1 MLALARV
8 AVESPTRDGSS
19 DGDGSP
25 DASIIND
32 QQLLGEPLLSQRGMY
47 HSIRYHMTHNLGV
60 DVGGTFTDV
69 IVFDESTHELTIDK
83 VLSTPANPSEGVI
96 YGVEE
101 ATAKAGTVV
110 SDLDLLFHGTTVVTN
125 MLLEETG
132 ARVGLITTAGHED
145 ILHLAR
151 AWTPGPLYGWMD
163 MEKPEP
169 LADLVDTRGVAG
181 TISSPTGEETEPLDE
196 AAVRDAVRD
205 LEAADVESLTVAL
218 LNSYLN
224 PAHEERVREIVAEEA
239 PELPVSISAEI
250 VPEYGEY
257 ERTLTTVIN
266 DYARPTVIDYLEELD
281 ESLTAAGSSATMN
294 VVRSD
299 GGLMSSRAAK
309 ERPVELALSG
319 PSGGVVGAATIA
331 SKKGVPDVLTLDM
344 GGTSTDVS
352 LVEGGTPETTR
363 QTKVGYR
370 EFKSR
375 SVDVNTVGAGGG
387 SIARV
392 QLNGSLQ
399 VGPESAG
406 ADPGPACYGRGGDSP
421 TVTDAN
427 VVLGRIPETVQLG
440 GRMEL
445 DREAARDAVA
455 TIADER
461 DSTVEE
467 AAQAILDIVNEN
479 MHGALRVVS
488 VERGYDPREF
498 GLVAFGGAGPM
509 HANALADVIGAYP
522 LVIPPGPGVMS
533 AFGFLTSDI
542 QNEFS
547 ETYLET
553 EADVDGEDVSEELR
567 ALEDEASEWLVSEGV
582 DEADHAFEYFA
593 ECRYFRQDIQMSIPV
608 DIENLRETGLAEIKD
623 DFEARHD
630 RQFGFSLDA
639 PLEIANLRVIGKG
652 TLQGVTI
659 EEQELADADPTDAEI
674 DVSDVYFDGEYYE
687 TPIYDRAELQPGN
700 ELDGPAIV
708 TDDDSTVVVQPDHT
722 ATIDRYANIEINR
735 GESQ

>member
-1 MLALARV
+1 MA
-8 AVESPTRDGSS
+8 
-19 DGDGSP
+19 
-25 DASIIND
+25 
-32 QQLLGEPLLSQRGMY
+32 Y
-47 HSIRYHMTHNLGV
+47 NLGV

-69 IVFDESTHELTIDK
+69 IVFDETTHELTIDK
-83 VLSTPANPSEGVI
+83 VLSTPANPSEGVLR
-96 YGVEE
+96 GVKE
-101 ATAKAGTVV
+101 ATEKAGTSVAE
-110 SDLDLLFHGTTVVTN
+110 LNLLFHGTTVVTN

-132 ARVGLITTAGHED
+132 SRVGLITTAGHED
-145 ILHLAR
+145 VLHLAR

-163 MEKPEP
+163 MEKPAP
-169 LADLVDTRGVAG
+169 LADLVDTRGVG
-181 TISSPTGEETEPLDE
+181 GRISSPDGEETEPLDE
-196 AAVRDAVRD
+196 GMVKDAVRELD
-205 LEAADVESLTVAL
+205 AAGVESITVAL
-218 LNSYLN
+218 LNAYLN
-224 PAHEERVREIVAEEA
+224 PAHEKRVREIVAEVA

-266 DYARPTVIDYLEELD
+266 DYARPTVISYLDDLD
-281 ESLTAAGSSATMN
+281 ESLSAAGSKATMN

-299 GGLMSSRAAK
+299 GGLMSSGAAK

-331 SKKGVPDVLTLDM
+331 STKGVSDVLTLDM

-352 LVEGGTPETTR
+352 LVEDGAAETTR

-406 ADPGPACYGRGGDSP
+406 ADPGPACYGQGGEEP

-427 VVLGRIPETVQLG
+427 VVLGRIPSSVQLG

-461 DSTVEE
+461 GSTVEE

-509 HANALADVIGAYP
+509 HANALAAVMDTYP
-522 LVIPPGPGVMS
+522 LIVPPGPGVMS

-553 EADVDGEDVSEELR
+553 DEDVAGSNVAQALGS
-567 ALEDEASEWLVSEGV
+567 LEDEARAWLDSEGV
-582 DEADHAFEYFA
+582 DESDHAFEYVA
-593 ECRYFRQDIQMSIPV
+593 DCRYFRQDIQMSIPV
-608 DIENLRETGLAEIKD
+608 SLTNLRSESGLAEIKD

-652 TLQGVTI
+652 RLQGVTI
-659 EEQELADADPTDAEI
+659 EERSLGDADPSGAEL
-674 DVSDVYFDGEYYE
+674 DTHEVYFDGTHYD
-687 TPIYDRAELQPGN
+687 TPVYDRTELRPGN
-700 ELDGPAIV
+700 ELTGPAIV
-708 TDDDSTVVVQPDHT
+708 TDDDSTVVVQPDHD
-722 ATIDRYANIEINR
+722 ATIDRYGNIEIIR
-735 GESQ
+735 GEER

>member
-1 MLALARV
+1 
-8 AVESPTRDGSS
+8 
-19 DGDGSP
+19 
-25 DASIIND
+25 
-32 QQLLGEPLLSQRGMY
+32 
-47 HSIRYHMTHNLGV
+47 MTYNLGV

-69 IVFDESTHELTIDK
+69 IVFDEETHELTIDK
-83 VLSTPANPSEGVI
+83 VLSTPANPSEGVLRGI
-96 YGVEE
+96 EE
-101 ATAKAGTVV
+101 ATTKANTSV
-110 SDLDLLFHGTTVVTN
+110 SELDLLFHGTTVVTN

-132 ARVGLITTAGHED
+132 SRVGLITTAGHED

-151 AWTPGPLYGWMD
+151 AWTPGPLYGWIG
-163 MEKPEP
+163 MEKPDP

-181 TISSPTGEETEPLDE
+181 KITSPTGEEAQPLDE
-196 AAVRDAVRD
+196 TAVRTAVQE
-205 LEAADVESLTVAL
+205 LQAAGVEAVTVAL

-224 PAHEERVREIVAEEA
+224 PVHEERVREIIEDEA
-239 PELPVSISAEI
+239 PDLPVSISSEI

-266 DYARPTVIDYLEELD
+266 DYARPQVIQYLDDLD
-281 ESLTAAGSSATMN
+281 VSLEDAGSTAKMN

-299 GGLMSSRAAK
+299 GGLMSSTAAK
-309 ERPVELALSG
+309 RRPVELALSG

-331 SKKGVPDVLTLDM
+331 SKKDVPDVLTLDM

-352 LVEGGTPETTR
+352 LVEDGTPGTTR

-392 QLNGSLQ
+392 QLSGALQ

-406 ADPGPACYGRGGDSP
+406 ADPGPACYGQGGEEP

-427 VVLGRIPETVQLG
+427 VVLGRIPPMVQLG
-440 GRMEL
+440 GKMDL
-445 DREAARDAVA
+445 DHEAAREAVSG
-455 TIADER
+455 IAEQR
-461 DSTVEE
+461 DSSIEE

-479 MHGALRVVS
+479 MYGALRVVS
-488 VERGYDPREF
+488 VERGYDPRDF

-509 HANALADVIGAYP
+509 HANALVDVMGADP
-522 LVIPPGPGVMS
+522 LIIPPGPGVMS
-533 AFGFLTSDI
+533 AFGFLTSDV

-553 EADVDGEDVSEELR
+553 DEDVDGADVHAKLR
-567 ALEDEASEWLVSEGV
+567 ALQSNAVDWLESEGV
-582 DEADHAFEYFA
+582 TAEDHGFEYYA
-593 ECRYFRQDIQMSIPV
+593 DCRYFRQDIQMSIPV
-608 DIENLRETGLAEIKD
+608 GINNLQNDTGLSEIKD

-630 RQFGFSLDA
+630 RQFGFLLDA

-652 TLQGVTI
+652 SIAGVSI
-659 EEQELADADPTDAEI
+659 EETELGDSDPSDAQVDTNE
-674 DVSDVYFDGEYYE
+674 VYFDGSYHT
-687 TPIYDRAELQPGN
+687 TPIYDRTELAPGN
-700 ELDGPAIV
+700 EIVGPAIIV
-708 TDDDSTVVVQPDHT
+708 EDDSTVIIQPAYT
-722 ATIDRYANIEINR
+722 ATTDRYANLEITR
-735 GESQ
+735 GDDQ

>member
-1 MLALARV
+1 MA
-8 AVESPTRDGSS
+8 
-19 DGDGSP
+19 
-25 DASIIND
+25 
-32 QQLLGEPLLSQRGMY
+32 
-47 HSIRYHMTHNLGV
+47 HNLGV

-69 IVFDESTHELTIDK
+69 IVFDQDTHELTIDK
-83 VLSTPANPSEGVI
+83 VLSTPANPSEGVLRGI
-96 YGVEE
+96 EE
-101 ATAKAGTVV
+101 ATTKAGTSVGE
-110 SDLDLLFHGTTVVTN
+110 LDLLFHGTTVVTN

-132 ARVGLITTAGHED
+132 SRVGLITTEGHED
-145 ILHLAR
+145 VLHLAR

-163 MEKPEP
+163 MQKPEP

-181 TISSPTGEETEPLDE
+181 TIASPEGEETEPLDE
-196 AAVRDAVRD
+196 DAVRSAVRD
-205 LEAADVESLTVAL
+205 LQAAGVEAVTVAL

-266 DYARPTVIDYLEELD
+266 DYARPQVIRYLDDLD
-281 ESLTAAGSSATMN
+281 DSLEAAGSSATMN

-299 GGLMSSRAAK
+299 GGLMSSAAAK
-309 ERPVELALSG
+309 NRPVELALSG

-331 SKKGVPDVLTLDM
+331 GRKGVPDVLTLDM

-352 LVEGGTPETTR
+352 LVEDGTPETTR

-392 QLNGSLQ
+392 QLSGALQ
-399 VGPESAG
+399 VGPESSG
-406 ADPGPACYGRGGDSP
+406 ADPGPACYGQGGEEP

-440 GRMEL
+440 GKMDL
-445 DREAARDAVA
+445 DHEAARAA
-455 TIADER
+455 IEGIAEQR
-461 DSTVEE
+461 GTGVEE
-467 AAQAILDIVNEN
+467 AAQAVLDIVNEN

-509 HANALADVIGAYP
+509 HANALADVMGAYP
-522 LVIPPGPGVMS
+522 LVVPPGPGVMS

-547 ETYLET
+547 ETYLRT
-553 EADVDGEDVSEELR
+553 DQDVDGADVHGELESLR
-567 ALEDEASEWLVSEGV
+567 GEATAWLESEGV
-582 DEADHAFEYFA
+582 EPSAHEFDYLAD
-593 ECRYFRQDIQMSIPV
+593 CRYYRQDIQMSIPIDV
-608 DIENLRETGLAEIKD
+608 DSLVDGSGLAEIKN

-639 PLEIANLRVIGKG
+639 PLEIANLRAIGKG
-652 TLQGVTI
+652 SLEGVTI
-659 EEQELADADPTDAEI
+659 EEQPMGDADPSGAE
-674 DVSDVYFDGEYYE
+674 VGTNEVYFDGDYVE
-687 TPIYDRAELQPGN
+687 TPIYDRAELHPGN
-700 ELDGPAIV
+700 EISGPAIV
-708 TDDDSTVVVQPDHT
+708 VEDDSTVVIQPDHT
-722 ATIDRYANIEINR
+722 ATIDRYANIEVTR
-735 GESQ
+735 GGYE

>member
-1 MLALARV
+1 
-8 AVESPTRDGSS
+8 
-19 DGDGSP
+19 
-25 DASIIND
+25 
-32 QQLLGEPLLSQRGMY
+32 
-47 HSIRYHMTHNLGV
+47 MTHNLGV

-69 IVFDESTHELTIDK
+69 IVFDETTHEITIDK
-83 VLSTPANPSEGVI
+83 VLSTPSNPSEGVVHGI
-96 YGVEE
+96 EE
-101 ATAKAGTVV
+101 ATAKANTSV
-110 SDLDLLFHGTTVVTN
+110 SELDLLFHGTTVVTN

-163 MEKPEP
+163 MEKPDP
-169 LADLVDTRGVAG
+169 LADLVDTRGIAG
-181 TISSPTGEETEPLDE
+181 TISSPDGNETESLDE
-196 AAVRDAVRD
+196 EEIRDAVKE
-205 LEAADVESLTVAL
+205 LEAAGVESLTVAL
-218 LNSYLN
+218 LNAYLN
-224 PAHEERVREIVAEEA
+224 PEHEERVREIIAEEA
-239 PELPVSISAEI
+239 PELPVSISSEI

-266 DYARPTVIDYLEELD
+266 DYARPTVIEYLEDLD
-281 ESLTAAGSSATMN
+281 DSLADGDSTATMN

-299 GGLMSSRAAK
+299 GGLMSSKAAK

-352 LVEGGTPETTR
+352 LVEDGTPETTR

-392 QLNGSLQ
+392 QLSGSLQ
-399 VGPESAG
+399 VGPESSG
-406 ADPGPACYGRGGDSP
+406 ADPGPACYGLGGDEP

-427 VVLGRIPETVQLG
+427 VVLGRIPPSVQLG

-445 DREAARDAVA
+445 DREAAHDAVA
-455 TIADER
+455 TVADER
-461 DSTVEE
+461 GTSVEE

-479 MHGALRVVS
+479 MHSALRVVS
-488 VERGYDPREF
+488 VEQGYDPREF

-509 HANALADVIGAYP
+509 HANALADIMDAYP
-522 LVIPPGPGVMS
+522 LIIPPGPGVMS

-553 EADVDGEDVSEELR
+553 EEDVDGGDVYEKLR
-567 ALEDEASEWLVSEGV
+567 DLEAEATDWLVSEGV
-582 DEADHAFEYFA
+582 DETDHEFEYFA

-608 DIENLRETGLAEIKD
+608 TIENLRGETGLAEIKG
-623 DFEARHD
+623 DFESRHD

-659 EEQELADADPTDAEI
+659 EEQELTDADPSAAEI
-674 DVSDVYFDGEYYE
+674 DDNDVYFSGDTYE
-687 TPIYDRAELQPGN
+687 TPIYDRTELRPGN
-700 ELDGPAIV
+700 EIDGPAIV
-708 TDDDSTVVVQPDHT
+708 TDDDSTVVLQPDHS
-722 ATIDRYANIEINR
+722 ATIDRYGNIEINR
-735 GESQ
+735 GEGQ

>member
-1 MLALARV
+1 
-8 AVESPTRDGSS
+8 
-19 DGDGSP
+19 
-25 DASIIND
+25 
-32 QQLLGEPLLSQRGMY
+32 
-47 HSIRYHMTHNLGV
+47 MTYNLGV

-69 IVFDESTHELTIDK
+69 IVFDEETHELTIDK
-83 VLSTPANPSEGVI
+83 VLSTPANPSEGVLRGI
-96 YGVEE
+96 EE
-101 ATAKAGTVV
+101 ATTKAGTSVGE
-110 SDLDLLFHGTTVVTN
+110 LDLLFHGTTVVTN

-132 ARVGLITTAGHED
+132 SRVGLVTTAGHED

-151 AWTPGPLYGWMD
+151 AWTPGPLYGWIG
-163 MEKPEP
+163 MEKPDP
-169 LADLVDTRGVAG
+169 LADLVDTRGVG
-181 TISSPTGEETEPLDE
+181 GKISSPAGEETEPLDE
-196 AAVRDAVRD
+196 QAVRTAVRD
-205 LEAADVESLTVAL
+205 LQAAGVEAVTVAL

-224 PAHEERVREIVAEEA
+224 PAHEERVREIIEAEA
-239 PELPVSISAEI
+239 PELPVSISSDI

-266 DYARPTVIDYLEELD
+266 DYARPQVIQYLDDLDASLEE
-281 ESLTAAGSSATMN
+281 AGSTATMN

-299 GGLMSSRAAK
+299 GGLMSSTAAK
-309 ERPVELALSG
+309 RRPVELALSG

-352 LVEGGTPETTR
+352 LVEDGTPGTTR

-392 QLNGSLQ
+392 QLSGALQ

-406 ADPGPACYGRGGDSP
+406 ADPGPACYGQGGEEP

-427 VVLGRIPETVQLG
+427 VVLGRIPPMVQLG
-440 GRMEL
+440 GKMDL
-445 DREAARDAVA
+445 DHEAAREA
-455 TIADER
+455 IAGIAEER
-461 DSTVEE
+461 GSSIEE

-479 MHGALRVVS
+479 MYGALRVVS
-488 VERGYDPREF
+488 VERGYDPRDF

-509 HANALADVIGAYP
+509 HANALVDVMGADP
-522 LVIPPGPGVMS
+522 LIVPPGPGVMS
-533 AFGFLTSDI
+533 AFGFLTSDV

-553 EADVDGEDVSEELR
+553 DEDVDGSDVHAEFETLQ
-567 ALEDEASEWLVSEGV
+567 ADAAAWLESEGV
-582 DEADHAFEYFA
+582 GAEDHRFEYYA
-593 ECRYFRQDIQMSIPV
+593 DCRYFRQDIQMSIPV
-608 DIENLRETGLAEIKD
+608 DVAALRSETGLAEIKD

-630 RQFGFSLDA
+630 KQFGFSLDA

-652 TLQGVTI
+652 VVEGVSI
-659 EEQELADADPTDAEI
+659 EATEPGDSDPSHAHVDTTE
-674 DVSDVYFDGEYYE
+674 VYFDGSYHD
-687 TPIYDRAELQPGN
+687 TPIYDRTALAAGN
-700 ELDGPAIV
+700 EISGPAIV
-708 TDDDSTVVVQPDHT
+708 VEDDSTVVVQPAYT
-722 ATIDRYANIEINR
+722 ATVDPYANLEITR
-735 GESQ
+735 GETQ

>member
-1 MLALARV
+1 
-8 AVESPTRDGSS
+8 
-19 DGDGSP
+19 
-25 DASIIND
+25 
-32 QQLLGEPLLSQRGMY
+32 
-47 HSIRYHMTHNLGV
+47 MTYNLGV

-69 IVFDESTHELTIDK
+69 IVFDEETHELTIDK
-83 VLSTPANPSEGVI
+83 VLSTPANPSEGVLRGI
-96 YGVEE
+96 EE
-101 ATAKAGTVV
+101 ATTKAGTSVGE
-110 SDLDLLFHGTTVVTN
+110 LDLLFHGTTVVTN

-132 ARVGLITTAGHED
+132 SRVGLVTSAGHED

-151 AWTPGPLYGWMD
+151 AWTPGPLYGWIG
-163 MEKPEP
+163 MEKPDP

-181 TISSPTGEETEPLDE
+181 KISSPAGEETEPLDE
-196 AAVRDAVRD
+196 QAVRTAVRD
-205 LEAADVESLTVAL
+205 LQAAGVEAVTVAL

-239 PELPVSISAEI
+239 PELPVSISSDI

-266 DYARPTVIDYLEELD
+266 DYARPQVIQYLDDLD
-281 ESLTAAGSSATMN
+281 ASLDDAGSTATMN

-299 GGLMSSRAAK
+299 GGLMSSAAAK
-309 ERPVELALSG
+309 RRPVELALSG

-352 LVEGGTPETTR
+352 LVEDGTPGTTR

-392 QLNGSLQ
+392 QLSGALQ

-406 ADPGPACYGRGGDSP
+406 ADPGPACYGQGGEEP

-427 VVLGRIPETVQLG
+427 VVLGRIPSMVQLG
-440 GRMEL
+440 GKMDL
-445 DREAARDAVA
+445 DHEAGREA
-455 TIADER
+455 IAGIAEER
-461 DSTVEE
+461 GSSIEE

-479 MHGALRVVS
+479 MYGALRVVS
-488 VERGYDPREF
+488 VERGYDPRDF

-509 HANALADVIGAYP
+509 HANALVDVMGADP
-522 LVIPPGPGVMS
+522 LIVPPGPGVMS
-533 AFGFLTSDI
+533 AFGFLTSDV

-553 EADVDGEDVSEELR
+553 DEDVDGEAVYAEFESLQAD
-567 ALEDEASEWLVSEGV
+567 ATDWLESEGV
-582 DEADHAFEYFA
+582 SAEDHRFEYYA
-593 ECRYFRQDIQMSIPV
+593 DCRYFRQDIQMSIPV
-608 DIENLRETGLAEIKD
+608 DVGELRSETGLAEIKD

-630 RQFGFSLDA
+630 KQFGFSLDA

-652 TLQGVTI
+652 VIEGVSI
-659 EEQELADADPTDAEI
+659 EATEPGDSDPSGAQVDTTE
-674 DVSDVYFDGEYYE
+674 VYFDGNYHD
-687 TPIYDRAELQPGN
+687 TPIYDRTELAAGN
-700 ELDGPAIV
+700 EISGPAIV
-708 TDDDSTVVVQPDHT
+708 VEDDSTVVVQPAYT
-722 ATIDRYANIEINR
+722 ATVDPYANLEITR
-735 GESQ
+735 GETQ

>member
-1 MLALARV
+1 
-8 AVESPTRDGSS
+8 
-19 DGDGSP
+19 
-25 DASIIND
+25 
-32 QQLLGEPLLSQRGMY
+32 
-47 HSIRYHMTHNLGV
+47 MTHNLGV

-69 IVFDESTHELTIDK
+69 IVFDEGTHELTIDK
-83 VLSTPANPSEGVI
+83 VLSTPSNPSEGVLHGI
-96 YGVEE
+96 EE
-101 ATAKAGTVV
+101 ATAKADTSVA
-110 SDLDLLFHGTTVVTN
+110 DLDLLFHGTTVVTN

-132 ARVGLITTAGHED
+132 ARVGLLTSAGHED
-145 ILHLAR
+145 VLHLAR
-151 AWTPGPLYGWMD
+151 AWTPGPLYGWMA
-163 MEKPEP
+163 MEKPSP
-169 LADLVDTRGVAG
+169 LADLVDTRGVG
-181 TISSPTGEETEPLDE
+181 GRISSPDGEELEPLDE
-196 AAVRDAVRD
+196 TAVREAVRE
-205 LEAADVESLTVAL
+205 LEAAGVESLTVAL

-224 PAHEERVREIVAEEA
+224 PAHERRVREIVAEEA
-239 PELPVSISAEI
+239 PDLPVSISAEI

-257 ERTLTTVIN
+257 ERTLTTAIN
-266 DYARPTVIDYLEELD
+266 DYARPTVIEYLADLD
-281 ESLTAAGSSATMN
+281 DSLAEAGSTATMN

-299 GGLMSSRAAK
+299 GGLMSSGAAK

-331 SKKGVPDVLTLDM
+331 STRGTPDVLTLDM

-375 SVDVNTVGAGGG
+375 SIDVNTVGAGGG

-406 ADPGPACYGRGGDSP
+406 ADPGPACYGQGGEEP

-427 VVLGRIPETVQLG
+427 VVLGRIPSNVQLG
-440 GRMEL
+440 GRMDL
-445 DREAARDAVA
+445 DRAAARDAVE

-461 DSTVEE
+461 GSTIED

-509 HANALADVIGAYP
+509 HANALADVMDAYP
-522 LVIPPGPGVMS
+522 LIVPPGPGVMS
-533 AFGFLTSDI
+533 AFGFLTSDV

-553 EADVDGEDVSEELR
+553 EDDVGGEDVHETFR
-567 ALEDEASEWLVSEGV
+567 RLEDDARDWLDSEGV
-582 DEADHAFEYFA
+582 DESAHDFEYVA

-608 DIENLRETGLAEIKD
+608 EIERLRSDAGLAEIKD

-639 PLEIANLRVIGKG
+639 PLEIATLRVIGTG

-659 EEQELADADPTDAEI
+659 EEREPAGTDPSGAEI
-674 DVSDVYFDGEYYE
+674 GTDEVYFDGDDHE
-687 TPIYDRAELQPGN
+687 TLIYDRAELRSGN

-708 TDDDSTVVVQPDHT
+708 TDDDSTVVVQPDHR
-722 ATIDRYANIEINR
+722 ATVDRYDNLEITR
-735 GESQ
+735 GEDR

>member
-1 MLALARV
+1 
-8 AVESPTRDGSS
+8 
-19 DGDGSP
+19 
-25 DASIIND
+25 
-32 QQLLGEPLLSQRGMY
+32 
-47 HSIRYHMTHNLGV
+47 MTYNLGV

-69 IVFDESTHELTIDK
+69 IVFNQNTDERTVDK
-83 VLSTPANPSEGVI
+83 VLSTPENPSEGVLR
-96 YGVEE
+96 GVKE
-101 ATAKAGTVV
+101 ATTKAGASVG
-110 SDLDLLFHGTTVVTN
+110 DLELLFHGTTVVTN

-132 ARVGLITTAGHED
+132 SRVGLLTTEGHED

-163 MEKPEP
+163 MEKPDP

-181 TISSPTGEETEPLDE
+181 TISSPDGEVTEPLDE
-196 AAVRDAVRD
+196 QAVREAVRELD
-205 LEAADVESLTVAL
+205 EAGVESLTVAL
-218 LNSYLN
+218 LTADRN
-224 PAHEERVREIVAEEA
+224 PTHEKRGREIVAEET
-239 PELPVSISAEI
+239 PELPVSISSEI

-266 DYARPTVIDYLEELD
+266 DYARPTVIDYLDDLD
-281 ESLTAAGSSATMN
+281 ESLAAAGSAATMN

-299 GGLMSSRAAK
+299 GGLMSSDAAK
-309 ERPVELALSG
+309 SRPVDLALSG

-331 SKKGVPDVLTLDM
+331 SKKGIPDVLTLDM

-352 LVEGGTPETTR
+352 LVEGGTPETNR

-406 ADPGPACYGRGGDSP
+406 ADPGPACYGKGGEQP

-427 VVLGRIPETVQLG
+427 VVLGRIPPGVELG

-445 DREAARDAVA
+445 DREAAHDAVS
-455 TIADER
+455 TIAQQR

-479 MHGALRVVS
+479 MYGALRVVS

-509 HANALADVIGAYP
+509 HANALADVMDAYP
-522 LVIPPGPGVMS
+522 LIIPPGPGVMS

-553 EADVDGEDVSEELR
+553 DQDVSGDDVYDELR
-567 ALEDEASEWLVSEGV
+567 SLEAEASEWLVSEGV
-582 DEADHAFEYFA
+582 DEADHAFEYYA
-593 ECRYFRQDIQMSIPV
+593 ECRYFRQDIQMSIPI
-608 DIENLRETGLAEIKD
+608 DIDNLRGEAGLHEIKD

-630 RQFGFSLDA
+630 QRFGFTLDA

-652 TLQGVTI
+652 TLQGVRI
-659 EEQELADADPTDAEI
+659 EEETLTDDEASEAAV
-674 DVSDVYFDGEYYE
+674 DTTDVYFDGTHYE
-687 TPIYDRAELQPGN
+687 TSVYDRGRLRPGH
-700 ELDGPAIV
+700 EFDGPAIV
-708 TDDDSTVVVQPDHT
+708 TDDDSTVVVQPDH
-722 ATIDRYANIEINR
+722 AARIDRYSNIEITR
-735 GESQ
+735 GEDQ

>member
-1 MLALARV
+1 
-8 AVESPTRDGSS
+8 
-19 DGDGSP
+19 
-25 DASIIND
+25 
-32 QQLLGEPLLSQRGMY
+32 
-47 HSIRYHMTHNLGV
+47 MTHNLGV

-69 IVFDESTHELTIDK
+69 IVFDEETNELTIDK
-83 VLSTPANPSEGVI
+83 VLSTPANPSEGVLRGI
-96 YGVEE
+96 EE
-101 ATAKAGTVV
+101 ATAKADTSV
-110 SDLDLLFHGTTVVTN
+110 DELDLLFHGTTVVTN

-132 ARVGLITTAGHED
+132 SRVGLITTAGHED

-151 AWTPGPLYGWMD
+151 AWTPGPLYGWVG
-163 MEKPEP
+163 MEKPDP

-181 TISSPTGEETEPLDE
+181 KISSPGGEETQPLDE
-196 AAVRDAVRD
+196 AAVRTAVQE
-205 LEAADVESLTVAL
+205 LQAAGVEAVTVAL

-224 PAHEERVREIVAEEA
+224 PAHEERVREIIEAEA
-239 PELPVSISAEI
+239 PGLPVSISSEI

-266 DYARPTVIDYLEELD
+266 DYARPQVIQYLDDLD
-281 ESLTAAGSSATMN
+281 ASLEDAGSTARMN

-299 GGLMSSRAAK
+299 GGLMSSTAAK
-309 ERPVELALSG
+309 RRPVELALSG

-352 LVEGGTPETTR
+352 LVEDGTPGTTR

-392 QLNGSLQ
+392 QLSGALQ

-406 ADPGPACYGRGGDSP
+406 ADPGPACYGQGGEEP

-427 VVLGRIPETVQLG
+427 VVLGRIPPMVQLG
-440 GRMEL
+440 GKMDL
-445 DREAARDAVA
+445 DHEAAREAISG
-455 TIADER
+455 IAEQR

-479 MHGALRVVS
+479 MYGALRVVS
-488 VERGYDPREF
+488 VERGYDPRDF

-509 HANALADVIGAYP
+509 HANALVDVMGADP
-522 LVIPPGPGVMS
+522 LIIPPGPGVMS
-533 AFGFLTSDI
+533 AFGFLTSDV

-553 EADVDGEDVSEELR
+553 DQDVDGADVHGEFQALQSE
-567 ALEDEASEWLVSEGV
+567 AADWLESEGV
-582 DEADHAFEYFA
+582 SAEDHSFEYYA
-593 ECRYFRQDIQMSIPV
+593 DCRYFRQDIQMSIPV
-608 DIENLRETGLAEIKD
+608 DITNLQSDTGLAEIKD

-652 TLQGVTI
+652 IVEGVAI
-659 EEQELADADPTDAEI
+659 EATEPGDSDPSDAQVDTNE
-674 DVSDVYFDGEYYE
+674 VYFDGNYYD
-687 TPIYDRAELQPGN
+687 TPIYDRTELAPGN
-700 ELDGPAIV
+700 EIAGPAIV
-708 TDDDSTVVVQPDHT
+708 VEDDSTIIVQPAYT
-722 ATIDRYANIEINR
+722 ATVDRYANLDISR
-735 GESQ
+735 GDGQ

>member
-1 MLALARV
+1 MA
-8 AVESPTRDGSS
+8 
-19 DGDGSP
+19 
-25 DASIIND
+25 
-32 QQLLGEPLLSQRGMY
+32 Y
-47 HSIRYHMTHNLGV
+47 NLGV

-96 YGVEE
+96 HGVEE
-101 ATAKAGTVV
+101 ATEKAGTSV
-110 SDLDLLFHGTTVVTN
+110 SELELLFHGTTVVTN

-132 ARVGLITTAGHED
+132 SRVGLITTAGHED

-163 MEKPEP
+163 MEKPGP

-181 TISSPTGEETEPLDE
+181 TISSPSGEETEPLDE
-196 AAVRDAVRD
+196 TAVREAVRELD
-205 LEAADVESLTVAL
+205 GAGVESLTVAL

-239 PELPVSISAEI
+239 PDLPVSLSSEI

-266 DYARPTVIDYLEELD
+266 DYARPTVIEYLEDLD
-281 ESLTAAGSSATMN
+281 ESLAAAGSTATMN

-299 GGLMSSRAAK
+299 GGLMSSEAAK

-375 SVDVNTVGAGGG
+375 SLDVNTVGAGGG

-406 ADPGPACYGRGGDSP
+406 ADPGPACYGQGGEEP

-427 VVLGRIPETVQLG
+427 VVLGRIPPTVQLG

-445 DREAARDAVA
+445 DREAAHDAVA
-455 TIADER
+455 MIADER
-461 DSTVEE
+461 DTTVEE

-509 HANALADVIGAYP
+509 HANALADVMDAYP
-522 LVIPPGPGVMS
+522 MIIPPGPGVMS

-553 EADVDGEDVSEELR
+553 EEDVDGTDVYEELQ
-567 ALEDEASEWLVSEGV
+567 ALEEEASEWLVSEGV
-582 DEADHAFEYFA
+582 DETAHAFDYFA

-608 DIENLRETGLAEIKD
+608 TIENLRGETGLTEIKD
-623 DFEARHD
+623 DFEARHE

-659 EEQELADADPTDAEI
+659 EEQELAGSDPSGATLDTNE
-674 DVSDVYFDGEYYE
+674 VYFGGDHYE
-687 TPIYDRAELQPGN
+687 TPVYDRTELRPGN
-700 ELDGPAIV
+700 VITGPAIV

>member
-1 MLALARV
+1 
-8 AVESPTRDGSS
+8 
-19 DGDGSP
+19 
-25 DASIIND
+25 
-32 QQLLGEPLLSQRGMY
+32 
-47 HSIRYHMTHNLGV
+47 MTQNLGV

-69 IVFDESTHELTIDK
+69 IVFNEETNELTIDK
-83 VLSTPANPSEGVI
+83 VLSTPANPSEGVLQGI
-96 YGVEE
+96 EE
-101 ATAKAGTVV
+101 ATTKADTSV
-110 SDLDLLFHGTTVVTN
+110 DELDLLFHGTTVVTN

-132 ARVGLITTAGHED
+132 SRVGLITTAGHED

-151 AWTPGPLYGWMD
+151 AWTPGPLYGWIG
-163 MEKPEP
+163 MEKPDP

-181 TISSPTGEETEPLDE
+181 KINSPAGEETQPLDE
-196 AAVRDAVRD
+196 AAVRTAVQE
-205 LEAADVESLTVAL
+205 LQEAGVEAVTVAL

-224 PAHEERVREIVAEEA
+224 PAHEERVREIIEVEA
-239 PELPVSISAEI
+239 PGLPVSISSEI

-266 DYARPTVIDYLEELD
+266 DYARPQVIQYLDDLD
-281 ESLTAAGSSATMN
+281 ASLEDAGSTAKMN

-299 GGLMSSRAAK
+299 GGLMSSAAAK
-309 ERPVELALSG
+309 RRPVELALSG

-352 LVEGGTPETTR
+352 LVEDGTPGTTR

-392 QLNGSLQ
+392 QLSGALQ

-406 ADPGPACYGRGGDSP
+406 ADPGPACYGQGGEEP

-427 VVLGRIPETVQLG
+427 VVLGRIPPMVQLG
-440 GRMEL
+440 GKMDL
-445 DREAARDAVA
+445 DHEAAREAISG
-455 TIADER
+455 IAEQR
-461 DSTVEE
+461 DSSIEE

-479 MHGALRVVS
+479 MYGALRVVS
-488 VERGYDPREF
+488 VERGYDPRDF

-509 HANALADVIGAYP
+509 HANALADVMGADP
-522 LVIPPGPGVMS
+522 LIIPPGPGVMS
-533 AFGFLTSDI
+533 AFGFLTSDV

-553 EADVDGEDVSEELR
+553 DQDVDGADVHAEFQ
-567 ALEDEASEWLVSEGV
+567 ALQSDAADWLESEGITP
-582 DEADHAFEYFA
+582 DDHGFEYYA
-593 ECRYFRQDIQMSIPV
+593 DCRYFRQDIQMSIPV
-608 DIENLRETGLAEIKD
+608 DINNLQSDTGLAEIKD

-652 TLQGVTI
+652 IMEGVSI
-659 EEQELADADPTDAEI
+659 EATEPGDSDPSDAQVDTNE
-674 DVSDVYFDGEYYE
+674 VYFDGNYYD
-687 TPIYDRAELQPGN
+687 TPIYDRTELAAGN
-700 ELDGPAIV
+700 EIAGPAIV
-708 TDDDSTVVVQPDHT
+708 VEDDSTIIIQPDYT
-722 ATIDRYANIEINR
+722 ATVDRYANLEISR
-735 GESQ
+735 GDGR

>member
-1 MLALARV
+1 
-8 AVESPTRDGSS
+8 
-19 DGDGSP
+19 
-25 DASIIND
+25 
-32 QQLLGEPLLSQRGMY
+32 
-47 HSIRYHMTHNLGV
+47 MTYNLGV

-69 IVFDESTHELTIDK
+69 IVFNEETNELTIDK
-83 VLSTPANPSEGVI
+83 VISTPSNPSEGVLRGI
-96 YGVEE
+96 KE
-101 ATAKAGTVV
+101 ATAKADTSVGE
-110 SDLDLLFHGTTVVTN
+110 LNLLFHGTTVVTN

-132 ARVGLITTAGHED
+132 SRVGLITSAGHED

-151 AWTPGPLYGWMD
+151 AWTPGPLYGWIG

-169 LADLVDTRGVAG
+169 LADLVHTRGVAG
-181 TISSPTGEETEPLDE
+181 KIASPSGEETEPLDE
-196 AAVRDAVRD
+196 AAVRTAVQQ
-205 LEAADVESLTVAL
+205 LQADDVKAVTVAL

-224 PAHEERVREIVAEEA
+224 PIHEERVREIIKSEA
-239 PELPVSISAEI
+239 PELPVSISSEI

-266 DYARPTVIDYLEELD
+266 DYARPQVIEYLDKLD
-281 ESLTAAGSSATMN
+281 TSLEDAGSTAKMN

-299 GGLMSSRAAK
+299 GGLMSSTAAK
-309 ERPVELALSG
+309 RRPVDLALSG

-331 SKKGVPDVLTLDM
+331 SKKEVPDVLTLDM

-352 LVEGGTPETTR
+352 LVEDGTPGTTR

-392 QLNGSLQ
+392 QLSGALQ

-406 ADPGPACYGRGGDSP
+406 ADPGPACYGQGGEEP

-427 VVLGRIPETVQLG
+427 VVLGRIPPMVQLG
-440 GRMEL
+440 GKMDL
-445 DREAARDAVA
+445 DHEAAREAISG
-455 TIADER
+455 IAEQR
-461 DSTVEE
+461 DTSIEE

-479 MHGALRVVS
+479 MYGALRVVS
-488 VERGYDPREF
+488 VERGYDPRNF

-509 HANALADVIGAYP
+509 HANALLDVMGADP
-522 LVIPPGPGVMS
+522 LIIPPGPGVMS
-533 AFGFLTSDI
+533 AFGFLTSDV

-553 EADVDGEDVSEELR
+553 NEDVDSMDVHTELR
-567 ALEDEASEWLVSEGV
+567 ALQSDATNWLNSEGV
-582 DEADHAFEYFA
+582 AEENHGFEYYA
-593 ECRYFRQDIQMSIPV
+593 DCRYFRQDIQMSIPV
-608 DIENLRETGLAEIKD
+608 DINTLQSDTGLSEIKE

-630 RQFGFSLDA
+630 KQFGFSLDA

-652 TLQGVTI
+652 NIGGVSI
-659 EEQELADADPTDAEI
+659 ESIEPDGSDPSGAHVDTTE
-674 DVSDVYFDGEYYE
+674 VYFNGSYHE
-687 TPIYDRAELQPGN
+687 TPIYDRTELDPGN
-700 ELDGPAIV
+700 KIIGPAIIV
-708 TDDDSTVVVQPDHT
+708 EDDSTIVIQPSYT
-722 ATIDRYANIEINR
+722 AKTDLYANLEITR
-735 GESQ
+735 GDE

>member
-1 MLALARV
+1 MV
-8 AVESPTRDGSS
+8 
-19 DGDGSP
+19 
-25 DASIIND
+25 
-32 QQLLGEPLLSQRGMY
+32 Y
-47 HSIRYHMTHNLGV
+47 NLGV

-69 IVFDESTHELTIDK
+69 IVFDEETHELTIDK
-83 VLSTPANPSEGVI
+83 VLSTPANPSEGVLHGI
-96 YGVEE
+96 EE
-101 ATAKAGTVV
+101 ATEKAGASV

-132 ARVGLITTAGHED
+132 SRVGLVTTAGHED

-151 AWTPGPLYGWMD
+151 AWTPGPLYGWIG
-163 MEKPEP
+163 MEKPDP

-181 TISSPTGEETEPLDE
+181 RIDSPGGEETVPLDE
-196 AAVRDAVRD
+196 EGVRTAVRELADSGV
-205 LEAADVESLTVAL
+205 EALTVAL

-239 PELPVSISAEI
+239 PDLPVSISADI

-266 DYARPTVIDYLEELD
+266 DYARPQVIRYLEDLDTEL
-281 ESLTAAGSSATMN
+281 ERAGSTARMN

-299 GGLMSSRAAK
+299 GGLMSSAAAK
-309 ERPVELALSG
+309 DRPVELALSG

-352 LVEGGTPETTR
+352 LVEDGVAETTR

-392 QLNGSLQ
+392 QLSGALQ
-399 VGPESAG
+399 VGPESSG
-406 ADPGPACYGRGGDSP
+406 ADPGPACYGQGGEEP

-427 VVLGRIPETVQLG
+427 VVLGRIPGMVRLG

-445 DREAARDAVA
+445 DRDAAREAVA
-455 TIADER
+455 TIAEER
-461 DSTVEE
+461 GTSVEA

-488 VERGYDPREF
+488 VERGYDPRDF

-509 HANALADVIGAYP
+509 HANALADVMGSYP

-533 AFGFLTSDI
+533 AFGFLTSDV

-553 EADVDGEDVSEELR
+553 DDDVDGADVYDELMH
-567 ALEDEASEWLVSEGV
+567 LEREATEWLESEGV
-582 DEADHAFEYFA
+582 DEANHAFEYYA
-593 ECRYFRQDIQMSIPV
+593 ECRYFRQDIQMSIPIDV
-608 DIENLRETGLAEIKD
+608 ENLRRDTGLAEIKD

-630 RQFGFSLDA
+630 RRFGFSLDA

-652 TLQGVTI
+652 TIEGVTI
-659 EEQELADADPTDAEI
+659 EEAEPGGSDPSAARVGTEE
-674 DVSDVYFDGEYYE
+674 VYFDGAWRE
-687 TPIYDRAELQPGN
+687 TPIYDRTELRAGN
-700 ELDGPAIV
+700 EIAGPAIV
-708 TDDDSTVVVQPDHT
+708 VEDDSTVVVQPDHV
-722 ATIDRYANIEINR
+722 ARVDRYANIEVNR
-735 GESQ
+735 GDSE

>member
-1 MLALARV
+1 
-8 AVESPTRDGSS
+8 
-19 DGDGSP
+19 
-25 DASIIND
+25 
-32 QQLLGEPLLSQRGMY
+32 
-47 HSIRYHMTHNLGV
+47 MTYNLGV

-69 IVFDESTHELTIDK
+69 IVFDQNTHELTVDK
-83 VLSTPANPSEGVI
+83 VLSTPANPSEGVVR
-96 YGVEE
+96 GVEE
-101 ATAKAGTVV
+101 ATAKAGTSVGE
-110 SDLDLLFHGTTVVTN
+110 LELLFHGTTVVTN

-132 ARVGLITTAGHED
+132 SRVGLLTTAGHED

-163 MEKPEP
+163 MDKPDP
-169 LADLVDTRGVAG
+169 LADLVDTRGVPG
-181 TISSPTGEETEPLDE
+181 SISSPDGEETEPLDE
-196 AAVRDAVRD
+196 AAVREAVRD
-205 LEAADVESLTVAL
+205 LADAGVESLTVAL

-224 PAHEERVREIVAEEA
+224 PSHERRVREIVAEEA
-239 PELPVSISAEI
+239 PELPVSISSEI

-266 DYARPTVIDYLEELD
+266 DYARPTVIEYLEDLD

-299 GGLMSSRAAK
+299 GGLMSSEAATN
-309 ERPVELALSG
+309 RPVDLALSG

-331 SKKGVPDVLTLDM
+331 NKKDVPDVLTLDM

-352 LVEGGTPETTR
+352 LVEDGTPETTR

-392 QLNGSLQ
+392 QLSGSLQ
-399 VGPESAG
+399 VGPESSG
-406 ADPGPACYGRGGDSP
+406 ADPGPACYGNGGEEP

-427 VVLGRIPETVQLG
+427 VVLGRIPPSVQLG

-445 DREAARDAVA
+445 DREAARDVVA
-455 TIADER
+455 TVADER
-461 DSTVEE
+461 GSSVEA

-509 HANALADVIGAYP
+509 HANALADIMDAYP
-522 LVIPPGPGVMS
+522 LIIPPGPGVMS

-553 EADVDGEDVSEELR
+553 DQDIEGEDVYEELR
-567 ALEDEASEWLVSEGV
+567 ALEDEASEWLADEGV
-582 DEADHAFEYFA
+582 AADEQAFEYFA
-593 ECRYFRQDIQMSIPV
+593 ECRYFRQDIQMSIPIDV
-608 DIENLRETGLAEIKD
+608 GNLRSETGLAEIKD

-630 RQFGFSLDA
+630 RRFGFSLDA

-652 TLQGVTI
+652 TLQGVQI
-659 EEQELADADPTDAEI
+659 EEREPGDPDPSAAEI
-674 DVSDVYFDGEYYE
+674 DTTEVYFDGTYHE
-687 TPIYDRAELQPGN
+687 TPVYDRAVMRAGHRIA
-700 ELDGPAIV
+700 GPAIV
-708 TDDDSTVVVQPDHT
+708 TDDDSTVVVQPDHA
-722 ATIDRYANIEINR
+722 ATVDRYQNLEITR
-735 GESQ
+735 GDHE

>member
-1 MLALARV
+1 
-8 AVESPTRDGSS
+8 
-19 DGDGSP
+19 
-25 DASIIND
+25 
-32 QQLLGEPLLSQRGMY
+32 
-47 HSIRYHMTHNLGV
+47 MTYNLGV

-69 IVFDESTHELTIDK
+69 IVFNEETNELTIDK
-83 VLSTPANPSEGVI
+83 VISTPSNPSEGVLRGI
-96 YGVEE
+96 KE
-101 ATAKAGTVV
+101 ATAKADTSVGE
-110 SDLDLLFHGTTVVTN
+110 LNLLFHGTTVVTN

-132 ARVGLITTAGHED
+132 SRVGLITSAGHED

-151 AWTPGPLYGWMD
+151 AWTPGPLYGWIG

-169 LADLVDTRGVAG
+169 LADLVHTRGVAG
-181 TISSPTGEETEPLDE
+181 KIASPSGEETEPLDE
-196 AAVRDAVRD
+196 AAVRTAVQQ
-205 LEAADVESLTVAL
+205 LQADDVKAVTVAL

-224 PAHEERVREIVAEEA
+224 PIHEERVREIIKSEA
-239 PELPVSISAEI
+239 PELPVSISSEI

-266 DYARPTVIDYLEELD
+266 DYARPQVIEYLDKLD
-281 ESLTAAGSSATMN
+281 TSLEDAGSTAKMN

-299 GGLMSSRAAK
+299 GGLMSSTAAK
-309 ERPVELALSG
+309 RRPVDLALSG

-331 SKKGVPDVLTLDM
+331 SKKEVPDVLTLDM

-352 LVEGGTPETTR
+352 LVEDGTPGTTR

-392 QLNGSLQ
+392 QLSGALQ

-406 ADPGPACYGRGGDSP
+406 ADPGPACYGQGGEEP

-427 VVLGRIPETVQLG
+427 VVLGRIPPMVQLG
-440 GRMEL
+440 GKMDL
-445 DREAARDAVA
+445 DHEAAREAISG
-455 TIADER
+455 IAEQR
-461 DSTVEE
+461 DTSIEE

-479 MHGALRVVS
+479 MYGALRVVS
-488 VERGYDPREF
+488 VERGYDPRDF

-509 HANALADVIGAYP
+509 HANALLDVMGADP
-522 LVIPPGPGVMS
+522 LIIPPGPGVMS
-533 AFGFLTSDI
+533 AFGFLTSDV

-553 EADVDGEDVSEELR
+553 NEDVDGMDVHTELR
-567 ALEDEASEWLVSEGV
+567 ALQSDATNWLNSEGV
-582 DEADHAFEYFA
+582 AEENHGFEYYA
-593 ECRYFRQDIQMSIPV
+593 DCRYFRQDIQMSIPV
-608 DIENLRETGLAEIKD
+608 DINTLQSDTGLSEIKE

-630 RQFGFSLDA
+630 KQFGFSLDA

-652 TLQGVTI
+652 NIGGVSI
-659 EEQELADADPTDAEI
+659 ESIEPDGSDPSGAHVDTTE
-674 DVSDVYFDGEYYE
+674 VYFNGSYHE
-687 TPIYDRAELQPGN
+687 TPIYDRTELDPGN
-700 ELDGPAIV
+700 KIIGPAIIV
-708 TDDDSTVVVQPDHT
+708 EDDSTIVIQPSYT
-722 ATIDRYANIEINR
+722 AKTDLYANLEITR
-735 GESQ
+735 GDK

>member
-1 MLALARV
+1 
-8 AVESPTRDGSS
+8 
-19 DGDGSP
+19 
-25 DASIIND
+25 
-32 QQLLGEPLLSQRGMY
+32 
-47 HSIRYHMTHNLGV
+47 MTYNLGV

-69 IVFDESTHELTIDK
+69 IVFDEETHELTIDK
-83 VLSTPANPSEGVI
+83 VLSTPANPSEGVLRGI
-96 YGVEE
+96 EE
-101 ATAKAGTVV
+101 ATTKAGTSVGE
-110 SDLDLLFHGTTVVTN
+110 LDLLFHGTTVVTN

-132 ARVGLITTAGHED
+132 SRVGLVTSAGHED

-151 AWTPGPLYGWMD
+151 AWTPGPLYGWIG
-163 MEKPEP
+163 MEKPDP

-181 TISSPTGEETEPLDE
+181 KISSPAGEETEPLDE
-196 AAVRDAVRD
+196 QAVRTAVRD
-205 LEAADVESLTVAL
+205 LQAAGVEAVTVAL

-239 PELPVSISAEI
+239 PELPVSISSDI

-266 DYARPTVIDYLEELD
+266 DYARPQVIQYLDDLD
-281 ESLTAAGSSATMN
+281 ASLDDAGSTATMN

-299 GGLMSSRAAK
+299 GGLMSSAAAK
-309 ERPVELALSG
+309 RRPVELALSG

-352 LVEGGTPETTR
+352 LVEDGTPGTTR

-392 QLNGSLQ
+392 QLSGALQ

-406 ADPGPACYGRGGDSP
+406 ADPGPACYGQGGEEP

-427 VVLGRIPETVQLG
+427 VVLGRIPSMVQLG
-440 GRMEL
+440 GKMDL
-445 DREAARDAVA
+445 DHEAAREA
-455 TIADER
+455 IAGIAEER
-461 DSTVEE
+461 GSSIEE

-479 MHGALRVVS
+479 MYGALRVVS
-488 VERGYDPREF
+488 VERGYDPRDF

-509 HANALADVIGAYP
+509 HANALVDVMGADP
-522 LVIPPGPGVMS
+522 LIVPPGPGVMS
-533 AFGFLTSDI
+533 AFGFLTSDV

-553 EADVDGEDVSEELR
+553 DEDVDGEAVYAEFESLQAD
-567 ALEDEASEWLVSEGV
+567 ATDWLESEGV
-582 DEADHAFEYFA
+582 SAEDHRFEYYA
-593 ECRYFRQDIQMSIPV
+593 DCRYFRQDIQMSIPV
-608 DIENLRETGLAEIKD
+608 DVGELRSETGLAEIKD

-630 RQFGFSLDA
+630 KQFGFSLDA

-652 TLQGVTI
+652 VIEGVSI
-659 EEQELADADPTDAEI
+659 EATEPGDSDPSGAQVDTTE
-674 DVSDVYFDGEYYE
+674 VYFDGNYHD
-687 TPIYDRAELQPGN
+687 TPIYDRTELAAGN
-700 ELDGPAIV
+700 EISGPAIV
-708 TDDDSTVVVQPDHT
+708 VEDDSTVVVQPAYT
-722 ATIDRYANIEINR
+722 ATVDPYANLEITR
-735 GESQ
+735 GETQ